1 MSLSH
6 EFRPLGP
13 WTDPETWPRKSAYI
27 FRAGWHD
34 TLKLLSDEIDY
45 LDAGRVIIQV
55 DVEDRD
61 IRRDGALR
69 ASARVIHPGVAISFD
84 SKYGPLRYASDAYE
98 SVGSRDGWRAN
109 VRAIALALGALRAV
123 DRYGV
128 TKRGEQYT
136 GWTALP
142 AGTGGVLR
150 VFGSADEALRWMRTV
165 AKEEGI
171 DHATLIAH
179 DLYRD
184 LARRL
189 HPDSGGSP
197 EMWERLDAAKTLLS
211 AAGILP

>member
-1 MSLSH
+1 MTLSH

-34 TLKLLSDEIDY
+34 TLTLLSDEIDY

-55 DVEDRD
+55 DVEDSN
-61 IRRDGALR
+61 IRRDGGLR
-69 ASARVIHPGVAISFD
+69 ANARVIHPGVVISFD
-84 SKYGPLRYASDAYE
+84 SKYGPLRYATDAYE
-98 SVGSRDGWRAN
+98 TVGSREGWRAN

-142 AGTGGVLR
+142 AGTGGTLR

-165 AKEEGI
+165 AKEEGLDTGQVASKI
-171 DHATLIAH
+171 
-179 DLYRD
+179 YRD

-197 EMWERLDAAKTLLS
+197 EMWERLDAAKIMLS